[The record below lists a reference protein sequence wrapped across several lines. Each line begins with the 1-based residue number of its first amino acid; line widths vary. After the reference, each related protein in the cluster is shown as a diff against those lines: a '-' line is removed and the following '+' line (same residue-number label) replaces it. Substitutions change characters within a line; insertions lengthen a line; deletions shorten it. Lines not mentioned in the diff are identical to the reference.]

1 MVTVIRPSRARCVN
15 RTIPRHECAVL
26 TAWPPGRAGAA
37 RRIAAWGCVLCPLIY
52 KATGASLF
60 DRLVGEHEQRVR
72 NGNAKRPGGLEVD
85 HQLLVIIKGLEDA
98 FLFCSR
104 RAANCRS
111 LTYVRTCRE
120 IPKQLLPSCFQREP
134 HSQPCVGGA
143 LLLFIFREA
152 RRLDFL
158 RDSHRL
164 WLVRHRHEFKHM
176 VTSLREMGRL
186 RQVSVPADRSRPLQ
200 ADICLARDS
209 ATTIM
214 TLNNAITLNNAAARN
229 CPKSGTRAFR

>member
-1 MVTVIRPSRARCVN
+1 MRKSNDTTPRVRCPNCVAPGADGGGTPDRRLGHARACSQ
-15 RTIPRHECAVL
+15 ELCAL
-26 TAWPPGRAGAA
+26 PP
-37 RRIAAWGCVLCPLIY
+37 
-52 KATGASLF
+52 KATAASLF
-60 DRLVGEHEQRVR
+60 DHLVGEHEQRVR
-72 NGNAKRPGGLEVD
+72 NGNAKRAGGLEVD
-85 HQLLVIIKGLEDA
+85 HQLLVITKALEGA

-120 IPKQLLPSCFQREP
+120 IPKQLLRSCFQREP
-134 HSQPCVGGA
+134 HSQRCVGGA

-186 RQVSVPADRSRPLQ
+186 RRVSVPADRSRPLQ
-200 ADICLARDS
+200 ALPGR
-209 ATTIM
+209 
-214 TLNNAITLNNAAARN
+214 AAAHVARCN
-229 CPKSGTRAFR
+229 